1 MRSIMPTKTEIVAEA
16 KTWIGTPFKHQGR
29 VKGLGVDCVGLIIGV
44 AHFFKLTDFDYVNY
58 SHTPDGFLM
67 RQLLDQHLYS
77 IPIPEAKAGDI
88 VLMRFEA
95 QPQHVGILSDYGI
108 IHAYAQVRR
117 CVEHRLDQHW
127 RSRIVGAYAY
137 PDMKDK

>member
-1 MRSIMPTKTEIVAEA
+1 MPNKLEIVQEA

-29 VKGLGVDCVGLIIGV
+29 VKGLGIDCVGLIIGV
-44 AHFFKLTDFDYVNY
+44 AHYFKLTEFDYTNY

-67 RQLLDQHLYS
+67 RQLLDQHLRS
-77 IPIPEAKAGDI
+77 IPIEAAKSGDI

-108 IHAYAQVRR
+108 IHAYRQVRR
-117 CVEHRLDQHW
+117 CVEHRLDHLWQ
-127 RSRIVGAYAY
+127 SRMVGAYAY
-137 PDMKDK
+137 PGVQDS